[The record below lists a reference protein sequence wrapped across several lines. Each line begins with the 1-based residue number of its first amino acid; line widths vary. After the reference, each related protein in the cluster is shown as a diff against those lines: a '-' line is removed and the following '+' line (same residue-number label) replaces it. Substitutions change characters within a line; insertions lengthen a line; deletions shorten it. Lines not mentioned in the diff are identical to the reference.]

1 GVQVGAATVA
11 GFGLATAPWLAG
23 APYAATGA
31 VWGVWNVT
39 LLSRRQAIVPDRLM
53 GRVVGAI
60 RLVGFGTIP
69 IGALLGGLAARALG
83 PRAPSLLAAPA
94 RPGPARAAAPHIT
107 TPAIEA
113 ARSEPG

>member
-1 GVQVGAATVA
+1 M
-11 GFGLATAPWLAG
+11 
-23 APYAATGA
+23 
-31 VWGVWNVT
+31 T
-39 LLSRRQAIVPDRLM
+39 LLSLRQAIVPDRLM

-69 IGALLGGLAARALG
+69 LGALLGGLVARTLG
-83 PRAPSLLAAPA
+83 LRAPYLLGAAVLA
-94 RPGPARAAAPHIT
+94 VAALAAAPHIT

>member
-1 GVQVGAATVA
+1 MGGRGRLRRHRGGV
-11 GFGLATAPWLAG
+11 
-23 APYAATGA
+23 
-31 VWGVWNVT
+31 GVWNVT
-39 LLSRRQAIVPDRLM
+39 LLSLRQAIVPDRLM

-83 PRAPSLLAAPA
+83 LRAPYLLGAAVLA
-94 RPGPARAAAPHIT
+94 VAALAAAPHIT